1 VPYRIV
7 RRRVFDSAGADAAMI
22 RILYMS
28 DLHLEME
35 RWRLGVPGWAAFMA
49 GHRAVARHPARGPL
63 LNDVGKVDLVVLAGD
78 IHNGLRGLVYAEQ
91 VADFLAAPVVM
102 VAGNHEYYHHDFAI
116 LLPALRHAAERLR
129 PRVNFLENASACF
142 TFGQES
148 LTVLGCSLWTDYA
161 LNGDARTSMLQ
172 AQEMMNDYSL
182 IRNGRRAF
190 SPWNARPMHE
200 TSLAWL
206 HETLGEGG
214 RSKNLVVTH
223 HAPSGLVLGQRQ
235 GRIAPAYGSEI
246 IGQFAE
252 KPPAAWIHGHTH
264 FRHDS
269 VVAGIRLV
277 SAPRGYVGFDGDK
290 ALNFVPG
297 ILEI

>member
-1 VPYRIV
+1 
-7 RRRVFDSAGADAAMI
+7 MI

-35 RWRLGVPGWAAFMA
+35 RWRLAVPGWAAFMA

-91 VADFLAAPVVM
+91 VADFLSAPVVM
-102 VAGNHEYYHHDFAI
+102 VAGNHEYYHHDFAV
-116 LLPALRHAAERLR
+116 LLPALRHAAERLA
-129 PRVNFLENASACF
+129 PRVTFLENSAASF
-142 TFGQES
+142 TFGNEA
-148 LTVLGCSLWTDYA
+148 LRVLGCSLWTDYA
-161 LNGDARTSMLQ
+161 LNGDARSSMLQ
-172 AQEMMNDYSL
+172 AQEMMNDYSF
-182 IRNGRRAF
+182 IRNGRRLF
-190 SPWNARPMHE
+190 SPWDARAMHE

-206 HETLGEGG
+206 HKKLVEG
-214 RSKNLVVTH
+214 RSKNLIVTH

-235 GRIAPAYGSEI
+235 GRIAPAYASEI
-246 IGQFAE
+246 IGQFAG

-269 VVAGIRLV
+269 MVAGIRLV
-277 SAPRGYVGFDGDK
+277 SAPRGYVGFDGDR
-290 ALNFVPG
+290 ALQFVPG

>member
-1 VPYRIV
+1 
-7 RRRVFDSAGADAAMI
+7 MI

-35 RWRLGVPGWAAFMA
+35 RWRLAVPGWAAFMA

-102 VAGNHEYYHHDFAI
+102 VAGNHEYYHHDFEG
-116 LLPALRHAAERLR
+116 LLAALRHAAERTH
-129 PRVNFLENASACF
+129 PQVQFLENAAASF
-142 TFGQES
+142 TFGNET
-148 LTVLGCSLWTDYA
+148 LRVLGCSLWTDYA
-161 LNGDARTSMLQ
+161 LNGDALSSMLQ
-172 AQEMMNDYSL
+172 AQEIMNDYSF
-182 IRNGRRAF
+182 IRNGRRFF
-190 SPWNARPMHE
+190 SPWDARAMHE
-200 TSLAWL
+200 ISLAWL
-206 HETLGEGG
+206 HKELAAGTG
-214 RSKNLVVTH
+214 RKLVVTH

-235 GRIAPAYGSEI
+235 GRIAPAYASEI
-246 IGQFAE
+246 IGQFE
-252 KPPAAWIHGHTH
+252 KNGPAAWIHGHTH

-277 SAPRGYVGFDGDK
+277 SAPRGYVGFDGDR
-290 ALNFVPG
+290 ALQFVPG